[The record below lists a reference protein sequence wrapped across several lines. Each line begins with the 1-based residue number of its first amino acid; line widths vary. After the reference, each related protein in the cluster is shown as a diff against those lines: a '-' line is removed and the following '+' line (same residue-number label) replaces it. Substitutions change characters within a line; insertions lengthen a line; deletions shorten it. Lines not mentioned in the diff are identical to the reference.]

1 MCCVRLK
8 YLKPI
13 PLLRYLLKIIE
24 NRCSNKNLYM
34 DVHCSMLFTVTK
46 RWKQPSCPSTDKQ
59 MNKMWH
65 IHTTEYYLGTER
77 NEAQTHATV

>member
-1 MCCVRLK
+1 MFKAV
-8 YLKPI
+8 
-13 PLLRYLLKIIE
+13 
-24 NRCSNKNLYM
+24 
-34 DVHCSMLFTVTK
+34 LFTVTK